1 MRLNIVVDIDI
12 DESGLIEDEV
22 KDDIVSFTRDL
33 LINGACE
40 QQIGLTLRE
49 VDYLVDETEVTHGD
63 DSASVSKPL
72 TGPQS
77 ITSEVFNTIMREMPE
92 GASVSDVNKI
102 FECIKDEMH
111 EVKMKIL

>member
-12 DESGLIEDEV
+12 EESGLIEDEV
-22 KDDIVSFTRDL
+22 KDDIVSFTKDL

-49 VDYLVDETEVTHGD
+49 VDYTIGETEAAGIED
-63 DSASVSKPL
+63 AASISKPL

-77 ITSEVFNTIMREMPE
+77 IASEVFNTIMREMPE
-92 GASVSDVNKI
+92 GVSMSDVNEI